1 MKTFGIYLCYPPKV
15 DLRAQ
20 GLGRYL
26 AEFLKEAKVRA
37 DVRFVIACPSWMRE
51 SLKEWS
57 RAVGLQPDAFEVI
70 GPEKVPTLLRFYEAY
85 QKYRLYR
92 LRKRKKVRDYLSR
105 MRAAFGAIVTYVPRT
120 AATTRSIA
128 ALVLIGVIAFPVLL
142 VYYAVRSI
150 KRSVPFRRAYR
161 ALIRR
166 YRSRLTPNVGGLV
179 ARPQDNGLAL
189 QLYRY
194 METAEARLL
203 SLEIEKRR
211 EISAWF
217 APTAF
222 WPHFND
228 IKAPRLICV
237 PDVVLS
243 DFPVAFS
250 AVNDERF
257 LETFRLVE
265 KTIHGGAQFVT
276 YSLDVK
282 QRTLVDRYGVPP
294 EKVSVI
300 PHGVNRLDELVKIS
314 GLANADAVTDA
325 FCVKLFGSALGKAT
339 TTKSAHRFAKEGIK
353 FIFYASQFRPNKNVL
368 TLLRAYNHLLK
379 RRYLPHKLIMTGNPY
394 GLPEIAKFIEEHNL
408 EDDVLC
414 LQGLS
419 DRELAACYRLA
430 DLSVNPSLSEGGCPF
445 TLTESLSVDTPVVMA
460 RIAVTEELVTDRELR
475 DLMLF
480 DPYNWKDMAGKIEWA
495 LSNRAHLLKNQRA
508 LYDQLTKRS
517 WTNVVDEYITLLDRI
532 SSDRADRIPEPVSK
546 PAA

>member
-1 MKTFGIYLCYPPKV
+1 
-15 DLRAQ
+15 
-20 GLGRYL
+20 
-26 AEFLKEAKVRA
+26 
-37 DVRFVIACPSWMRE
+37 
-51 SLKEWS
+51 
-57 RAVGLQPDAFEVI
+57 
-70 GPEKVPTLLRFYEAY
+70 
-85 QKYRLYR
+85 
-92 LRKRKKVRDYLSR
+92 
-105 MRAAFGAIVTYVPRT
+105 
-120 AATTRSIA
+120 
-128 ALVLIGVIAFPVLL
+128 
-142 VYYAVRSI
+142 
-150 KRSVPFRRAYR
+150 
-161 ALIRR
+161 
-166 YRSRLTPNVGGLV
+166 VGGLV
-179 ARPQDNGLAL
+179 ERPQDSGLAL
-189 QLYRY
+189 RLYRY

-203 SLEIEKRR
+203 SIEIEKRR

-265 KTIHGGAQFVT
+265 KTIRGGNQFVT

-282 QRTLVDRYGVPP
+282 QRTLVERYGVPA
-294 EKVSVI
+294 ETISVI
-300 PHGVNRLDELVKIS
+300 PHGVNRLDDLVKIS
-314 GLANADAVTDA
+314 GLSNADAATDA
-325 FCVKLFGSALGKAT
+325 FCAKLFGPALQKAT
-339 TTKSAHRFAKEGIK
+339 TTPNPHRFANPGIK

-379 RRYLPHKLIMTGNPY
+379 RRYLPHKLILTGNPSR
-394 GLPEIAKFIEEHNL
+394 LPEIARFIDKHNL
-408 EDDVLC
+408 GDDVLC

-460 RIAVTEELVTDRELR
+460 RIAVTEEVVTDPGLR
-475 DLMLF
+475 DMMLF
-480 DPYNWKDMAGKIEWA
+480 DPYSWKDMASKIEWA
-495 LSNRAHLLKNQRA
+495 LGNRAQLLQSQRA

-517 WTNVVDEYITLLDRI
+517 WSSVVDEYITLLDGI
-532 SSDRADRIPEPVSK
+532 SSDRADRISEAVAK